1 MQKRLFHLLHSYIQM
16 QFVRIHIRRVHCQ
29 REGGTSE
36 PAQVETHKAIMFCV
50 FLHINFVYLL
60 HSEESSCLC
69 VHLKRMS
76 LVQTEE
82 PDADTEVSIQSAS
95 VSCRTETKEKA
106 FLRAKSS
113 HIFFRVIFP
122 PLFKKTKELLIL

>member
-1 MQKRLFHLLHSYIQM
+1 M

-50 FLHINFVYLL
+50 FLHINFAYLL

-82 PDADTEVSIQSAS
+82 PDADTEVSKVHQFC
-95 VSCRTETKEKA
+95 VELKQKKKHFWEQKA
-106 FLRAKSS
+106 VTYSS
-113 HIFFRVIFP
+113 
-122 PLFKKTKELLIL
+122 E